1 MIIASAKKKE
11 NIAEYI
17 LYMWQIED
25 LLRAYQFNI
34 DEIEKN
40 IITHFS
46 DVSPVVKSEMKYW
59 YQDIIE
65 KMKHQGIQEKGHL
78 DFLKSIINELETLH
92 QELVHSPK
100 DLKYIELY
108 NWASPNI
115 NELRKKTIHSDAG
128 DIQLCLE
135 GLYGLLLMR
144 LKGKNITEETKEAIS
159 TISKLTGYL
168 SRKHKEKSEENV

>member
-25 LLRAYQFNI
+25 LIRAYQFNI
-34 DEIEKN
+34 EELEQN
-40 IITHFS
+40 IINHFS
-46 DVSPVVKSEMKYW
+46 DASNEIKDEMKYW
-59 YQDIIE
+59 YNDLIQ
-65 KMKHQGIQEKGHL
+65 KMKQQGIQEKGHL
-78 DFLKSIINELETLH
+78 DFLKSIIQELEALH

-115 NELRKKTIHSDAG
+115 KELRKKSIHSDAG

-144 LKGKNITEETKEAIS
+144 LKSKNITEETKEAMS
-159 TISKLTGYL
+159 TISNLTGYL
-168 SRKHKEKSEENV
+168 SQKYKEKHKENA

>member
-34 DEIEKN
+34 DEVEKN
-40 IITHFS
+40 IINHFS
-46 DVSPVVKSEMKYW
+46 DVSPDVKSEMKYW

-65 KMKHQGIQEKGHL
+65 KMKSQGIQEKGHL
-78 DFLKSIINELETLH
+78 DFLKSIINELEMLH
-92 QELVHSPK
+92 QELIHSPK

-115 NELRKKTIHSDAG
+115 NELRKKTIHPDAG

-168 SRKHKEKSEENV
+168 SRKHKEKREEKV